1 MADTAREVDVE
12 VDDTDVLIADVERA
26 LTEGEKLL
34 WVTTEEGRRYGLV
47 VDRIVFVDVE
57 PDKQRTGIG
66 FSAP

>member
-12 VDDTDVLIADVERA
+12 VDDTDSLIADVERA

-57 PDKQRTGIG
+57 PGKQRTGIG